1 VVASIGR
8 WSVLDLPAQYRVNA
22 IHAALL
28 PTGKV
33 LIVAG
38 SGNSPVNFVAGS
50 FKTLPWDLHPDQFR
64 IIPTP
69 DDLYCSGHTMLPDGK
84 LLVAGGTQRYEI
96 DSVIRAHPGR

>member
-38 SGNSPVNFVAGS
+38 SGNIPVNFVAGS
-50 FKTLPWDLHPDQFR
+50 FKTLLWTFIQTSFGSSQRRMTYSAPATR
-64 IIPTP
+64 CCPTAN
-69 DDLYCSGHTMLPDGK
+69 C
-84 LLVAGGTQRYEI
+84 
-96 DSVIRAHPGR
+96 